1 MFFPDQEYRVAEDI
15 GEVLI
20 PVLRTGDLSDE
31 TMVICSTVQGLCC
44 VCLRVHALI
53 VCVCVWGGGGV
64 RACVHVR
71 VCVCVCVCVCER
83 EREWMGG
90 CVHVCERARMI
101 PFIFLSPRVYTY
113 TFFETVD

>member
-44 VCLRVHALI
+44 VCLRVHALVFYI
-53 VCVCVWGGGGV
+53 IKKKKKKSSINKFYSLFSC
-64 RACVHVR
+64 
-71 VCVCVCVCVCER
+71 
-83 EREWMGG
+83 
-90 CVHVCERARMI
+90 
-101 PFIFLSPRVYTY
+101 S
-113 TFFETVD
+113 